1 MLASMK
7 GLTTAEAAEK
17 RKLYGPNRLAGRKR
31 VHPAKIF
38 VSQFKDFLT
47 LVLLGGTVVS
57 VLTGEYAEALTIAV
71 IVLLNGLLGFLQ
83 EFKTE
88 RTLEA
93 LKKMAAPK
101 ARAWRDGA
109 LTLIDAGE
117 LVPGDVIELEAGDK
131 VPADGKLLF
140 TAALACDE
148 SMLTGE
154 SVAVPKSPC
163 REDSPEPRPDRPDF
177 VYMGATAV
185 SGRGTAEVAATG
197 MESQMGRIAGML
209 REIPDGPTPLQKRLD
224 ELGRFLAAG
233 CLLVCAAVAA
243 AGLIRGEP
251 LREMLMT
258 GISLAVAAV
267 PEGLP
272 AIVTISLALAVRR
285 MVGRNALLRK
295 LSAVETLGC
304 ADVICTD
311 KTGKGRPRGR
321 ETAVWPSPPCPSAAA
336 SPNRAGTTWATRPR
350 PPCARR
356 PGRRGSPLRSC
367 GGGNRPWRRSP
378 LTLPAR

>member
-101 ARAWRDGA
+101 ARVWRDGA

-163 REDSPEPRPDRPDF
+163 R
-177 VYMGATAV
+177 
-185 SGRGTAEVAATG
+185 
-197 MESQMGRIAGML
+197 
-209 REIPDGPTPLQKRLD
+209 
-224 ELGRFLAAG
+224 
-233 CLLVCAAVAA
+233 
-243 AGLIRGEP
+243 
-251 LREMLMT
+251 
-258 GISLAVAAV
+258 
-267 PEGLP
+267 
-272 AIVTISLALAVRR
+272 
-285 MVGRNALLRK
+285 
-295 LSAVETLGC
+295 
-304 ADVICTD
+304 
-311 KTGKGRPRGR
+311 
-321 ETAVWPSPPCPSAAA
+321 
-336 SPNRAGTTWATRPR
+336 
-350 PPCARR
+350 
-356 PGRRGSPLRSC
+356 
-367 GGGNRPWRRSP
+367 
-378 LTLPAR
+378 